1 MAMFPRL
8 LYIKAQPGG
17 VGQFRMEFAGNP
29 WSATWVIGPF
39 AMHSYSVF
47 ALAVLALLLTPGPTN
62 TLLALSGAGRGIRAS
77 LPLMLGEIAGY
88 LLVIFALTALF
99 SDFLQTH
106 AGLAQAIKLCA
117 AIWVAFLAVR
127 LWALPSSAP
136 IGEAIT
142 LRRVFVTTCLN
153 PKGLIVGLVLLPQAP
168 LTEIWPL
175 ILLFSVLVA
184 FAALAW
190 LSAGAL
196 LIRHAGQSSPRLV
209 RGAASGFLLVLS
221 LGLAGNVFGIL

>member
-1 MAMFPRL
+1 MFRRL
-8 LYIKAQPGG
+8 LYIKAPPCGI
-17 VGQFRMEFAGNP
+17 GQFRVEFSGHIRP
-29 WSATWVIGPF
+29 LTQLTGII

-62 TLLALSGAGRGIRAS
+62 TLLALSGAGRGVRAS
-77 LPLMLGEIAGY
+77 LPLMIGEIAGY
-88 LLVIFALTALF
+88 LLVILALAVLF
-99 SDFLQTH
+99 SDFLKMHT
-106 AGLAQAIKLCA
+106 GLAQAIKLCA

-127 LWALPSSAP
+127 LWTLPSSAP

-142 LRRVFVTTCLN
+142 PRRVFVTTCLN

-168 LTEIWPL
+168 LTQIWPY
-175 ILLFSVLVA
+175 ILLFSALVA
-184 FAALAW
+184 FAALVW
-190 LSAGAL
+190 LFAGAL

-209 RGAASGFLLVLS
+209 RGTASGFLLVLS